1 MKRQKIKY
9 YVVENKM
16 DELSSLAEKIERL
29 ADEWSIS
36 QELSMKIN
44 LVIEEALSNIILY
57 AFNDKLKHEIR
68 ISVSKEDNNLEITF
82 KDDGIPF
89 NPLLQKKPDIN
100 LPAEERP
107 VGGLGIFLISQVM
120 DEMHY
125 SRDKNQNIL
134 ILKKSI

>member
-57 AFNDKLKHEIR
+57 AFNDKSKHEIR

-107 VGGLGIFLISQVM
+107 VGGLGIFLMSQVM

>member
-1 MKRQKIKY
+1 LKRQKIKY

-57 AFNDKLKHEIR
+57 AFNDKSKHEIR
-68 ISVSKEDNNLEITF
+68 ISVSKVDNNLEITF

>member
-1 MKRQKIKY
+1 LKRQKIKY

>member
-89 NPLLQKKPDIN
+89 NPLSQKKPDIN

-107 VGGLGIFLISQVM
+107 VGGLGIFLMSQVM

>member
-1 MKRQKIKY
+1 LKRQKIKY

-57 AFNDKLKHEIR
+57 AFNDKSKHEIR

>member
-9 YVVENKM
+9 FVVENKM

-57 AFNDKLKHEIR
+57 AFKDKSKHEIR
-68 ISVSKEDNNLEITF
+68 ISVSKEDNNLVIAF

-89 NPLLQKKPDIN
+89 NPLSKKKPDIN

-107 VGGLGIFLISQVM
+107 VGGLGIFLISEIM
-120 DEMHY
+120 DEMNY

>member
-1 MKRQKIKY
+1 LKRQKIKY
-9 YVVENKM
+9 FVVENKM

-107 VGGLGIFLISQVM
+107 VGGLGIFLMSQVM